1 MQTWWSKSE
10 ISQTWRRRRRR
21 SCQLRIPKLQ
31 ISANPQQQQQ
41 QQKKKNKKTATSRRA
56 LLTSLISHRR
66 IWRRPNT
73 ANKKKQKNRMQF
85 PNCRTFSF
93 ANCCYS
99 FVCFLMVFFVLGGRD
114 FRFFVA
120 QGNFLTSIQQQP
132 ITY

>member
-1 MQTWWSKSE
+1 
-10 ISQTWRRRRRR
+10 
-21 SCQLRIPKLQ
+21 
-31 ISANPQQQQQ
+31 
-41 QQKKKNKKTATSRRA
+41 
-56 LLTSLISHRR
+56 
-66 IWRRPNT
+66 
-73 ANKKKQKNRMQF
+73 MQF